1 MTASAT
7 GLHKKVSLWY
17 NEDEPKRAGPTPLH
31 TLHATFTDDLPDRAF
46 RWARRA
52 ELVLREG
59 DPSLALEIVER
70 LIGSA
75 PGMSP
80 GRVIAFLWKVKA
92 EALAAVGQTEQAGI
106 LLRAAVE
113 NAQATG
119 ERSLLWPIH
128 ASLARLYS
136 TTHHRTE
143 AARQFAAAH
152 QLIQELADTIP
163 APGLR
168 EGFLRRA
175 HGMLE
180 PVP

>member
-1 MTASAT
+1 MS
-7 GLHKKVSLWY
+7 
-17 NEDEPKRAGPTPLH
+17 PTIK
-31 TLHATFTDDLPDRAF
+31 DLAPRGETPI
-46 RWARRA
+46 
-52 ELVLREG
+52 ELALREG
-59 DPSLALEIVER
+59 DPRLALEIVER
-70 LIGSA
+70 LIDSA
-75 PGMSP
+75 PCMSP

-119 ERSLLWPIH
+119 ERSLLWPVH
-128 ASLARLYS
+128 ASLARLYGR
-136 TTHHRTE
+136 THRRSE
-143 AARQFAAAH
+143 ATAEFAAAH

-180 PVP
+180 PVS